1 MVENYFCDLELHWSD
16 LRKGQEEALFN
27 LYRELFNPLFNYG
40 FSLSRAKEDVEDAIS
55 EVFLELWENRNSL
68 RPVSNVKSYLFTY
81 LRRKITRQQ
90 NIDARILV
98 PETELYEQSI
108 VDYIVQL
115 QVEEERRVL
124 IFNAINK
131 LTARQKQLIIYKFYD
146 NLQCEE
152 IAEITGLATQTIYNN
167 VHQALSSLKNE
178 LKVPLSVLMILLRV

>member
-1 MVENYFCDLELHWSD
+1 MVENYFCDLELLWSD
-16 LRKGQEEALFN
+16 LRNGEEEALFS
-27 LYRELFNPLFNYG
+27 LYKKLFNPLFNYG
-40 FSLSRAKEDVEDAIS
+40 FSLSAAREDVEDAIS
-55 EVFLELWENRNSL
+55 QVFLELWEKRNTL

-81 LRRKITRQQ
+81 LRRKIIHQK
-90 NIDARILV
+90 NIDARIIV
-98 PETELYEQSI
+98 PETDLYEQSI

-131 LTARQKQLIIYKFYD
+131 LTVRQKQLIIYKFYD

-152 IAEITGLATQTIYNN
+152 IAEITGLAPQTIYNN
-167 VHQALSSLKNE
+167 IHQALSSLKNE